1 MTMKMLPLVL
11 ALLAVHSVAQTN
23 GELIGTGKSFYSN
36 CESVETFKEGQEKTA
51 QVKAAYCLGFV
62 EGLRLGIMA
71 TESST
76 WNKAFC
82 QPEDITNLQTVR
94 IVRKFIADNP
104 QRAQEPAARLAVEA
118 LHKAF
123 PCPRPTD

>member
-1 MTMKMLPLVL
+1 MRTLPLVL
-11 ALLAVHSVAQTN
+11 ALLTVHSVAQPN
-23 GELIGTGKSFYSN
+23 DELIENGTNFYSN
-36 CESVETFKEGQEKTA
+36 CGAVETFKEGQEKTA

-71 TESST
+71 TQTST
-76 WNKAFC
+76 WNKPFC
-82 QPEDITNLQTVR
+82 QPENITNLQTVR

-104 QRAQEPAARLAVEA
+104 DRAQELAARLAVEA